1 MMRNFG
7 LDKEEEKADLGLD
20 EGKLLRTINDP
31 RFNEEIITPYV
42 IINKTDM
49 ALIVKRLFEKKEAST
64 GDATA
69 PNVEELSAAQRR
81 QQLINYYRLEEGQV
95 IDYMVDY

>member
-7 LDKEEEKADLGLD
+7 LDKDEEKADPGVD
-20 EGKLLRTINDP
+20 EGRLLRSINDP

-49 ALIVKRLFEKKEAST
+49 ALIVKRLFERKEGSA
-64 GDATA
+64 GDARA
-69 PNVEELSAAQRR
+69 PNAEELSAAQRR
-81 QQLINYYRLEEGQV
+81 Q
-95 IDYMVDY
+95 